1 MKRTLCLF
9 LALILAVGICFSA
22 PVTITASAAETT
34 IIDEGNC
41 GATGNEESVK
51 WSLDSEG
58 TLTISGSGAMADY
71 NGYDMPWYN
80 YQNYNYQNNITTIV
94 INKGVTTIGEQA
106 FNGCTKL
113 IRVTIPESVT
123 EIGKKAFT
131 GCESLTT
138 VTIPEGVEKIGFYAF
153 FDCTKLTSVTI
164 PKSVTEIGDY
174 AFDACDALTTVK
186 VPCSWKGE
194 TAGGKTVTKYHTYK
208 NGKCTVANCD
218 NACAHETITDDDVCT
233 TCGGKYCGAD
243 KTEDKVVYF
252 FDEGT
257 LTITGKGAMADYT
270 GNDMPWCNDK
280 SAIKRVVIENGVTS
294 IGKYSFYKCTALESV
309 TIGDSVTSIGDNAF
323 DGCTKL
329 SSVTIGNA
337 VITIGVST
345 FKNCTMLQTITIP
358 NSVEKIGNGAFCGC
372 SRLRVVTIPDSVEK
386 IGLSAFYSCDDLT
399 TVNVPC
405 NWDGSIYN
413 FAESILEFADHDTTK
428 TATCISK
435 AECSVC
441 GEYGDFANH
450 TPAESAI
457 YTDNGDG
464 THGFECTFCGTVTEA
479 HTPDANGYTVGS
491 DGTHSFKCSG
501 CGTVVTE
508 PHNFENAAHQCACG
522 KRETYSITCT
532 ETGSKG
538 GAVRLTNTEPAIH
551 GQTYTTQLLMPEG
564 LQGWYTDV
572 IKVSVNGEEL
582 VKDTDYTYDLYT
594 VTLTVDGE
602 KVTGNI
608 EITYQINAKVTFV
621 LNGGDLEPT
630 LKDRLAFGGLH
641 IIDDKITMPLA
652 YGVRSSFDELNN
664 TFIREGYICTGLK
677 NGEQDADIT
686 APVVNCTLSVQWQ
699 CTHNTIDENDVCTT
713 CGGKYCGADKTKD
726 KVVCFYDEGTATLT
740 ITGSGAMADDEM
752 PWKDYYDIIEKIDIE
767 NGVTSIGEFAFD
779 SCMSL
784 TSVTIPDSVTTI
796 SDFAFCG
803 CESLTSVTIP
813 KSVTTIGRHAF
824 ANCTALTSVTIP
836 KGVTAIGSNAFYYCT
851 ALTSVEI
858 PESVET
864 IGDYAFKYCAA
875 LTLVTIPGS
884 ETTIGKDAFYG
895 CTKILLFVDKDNTNV
910 KDYATDNNIN
920 YVVDGSGEL
929 EKLTFTPIYKE
940 ADNENSEITG
950 YSVTAR
956 DKTISGAL
964 TIPSEFN
971 GKRVTKIGNGA
982 FANCESLTS
991 VVIPDSVVSLGE
1003 MAFYSCGSLET
1014 VTLSSNITVIPDEAF
1029 AYCESLKTLPI
1040 TEKITSI
1047 GESAF
1052 YGSGKHSKV
1061 SLSGVTIGSEAFLQ
1075 CGITGLTLENCNLND
1090 ANVFINNEIEE
1101 LTLSETNIP
1110 DEMFKSHSYLKTL
1123 VAENSVLGAGAFSS
1137 CLGLEN
1143 VTVSGGEINNTAF
1156 MNCSSL
1162 ETVTIDNIDSIGEN
1176 AFCCCTALNSVV
1188 LGDGL
1193 ETIEFGAFVD
1203 CNSLETIE
1211 LPEGLTTIDESAFS
1225 GCKRLK
1231 KVTIPKS
1238 VTKIG
1243 VGAFEVC
1250 TSLAEVEIS
1259 EGVTT
1264 IGNRAFQFCEALTKI
1279 IIPKSVTSIDAEAF
1293 YNCGNLKYIFFEGTE
1308 DSQKELG
1315 DVLVTNAK
1323 IHYGSSTH
1331 TFNENYTVDLEPT
1344 CTEKGSESQHC
1355 KYCDLTQNSKE
1366 IKENGHTS
1374 VNGGTE
1380 KAHTICDVCEEIL
1393 SAEHEFASKITTEP
1407 TYTKEGIKTFTCECG
1422 YSYEEV
1428 IPCLVPGEIKA
1439 EEAESNSFSATVVD
1453 INSIV
1458 TKLQLTEE
1466 EKALIEQG
1474 ADMKI
1479 VFKLS
1484 DIGATINTPE
1494 KEAIF
1499 KALTNE
1505 KIAVFLDIQLVK
1517 QIANNSVNVQK
1528 LNDLIK
1534 VTVELPSEFISK
1546 DGNVKRSYSVLRY
1559 HDGDETKVTTLNAK
1573 FDETTGTLTFETDRF
1588 STYAIVYSDVVV
1600 SDGEGVPGTPD
1611 PGDGEVSTPENPK
1624 DETTPGIPETP
1635 KDETTPGTPETP
1647 KDDVSNDKNDDSVT
1661 NDKNDASSE
1670 TGTNDKNDT
1679 SKDDVPKAGVI
1690 STTSIWLGA
1699 MALSGLGALLVSK
1712 KKKEN

>member
-22 PVTITASAAETT
+22 PVTITASAAEVTAS
-34 IIDEGNC
+34 GNC
-41 GATGNEESVK
+41 GASTNEGGESSVT
-51 WSLDSEG
+51 WEYDSATT
-58 TLTISGSGAMADY
+58 TLTISGTGAMK
-71 NGYDMPWYN
+71 GYGYSNIPWKS
-80 YQNYNYQNNITTIV
+80 YQNEMTNVIISNGVTSIGSFAFYRCTLLASIEIPQSVTTIGNRAFGGCSALETVIIPDSVTTIGNNAFYGCTSLASVIIPDSVTTIGNSAFYGCTSLASVIIPANITTI
-94 INKGVTTIGEQA
+94 GPGA
-106 FNGCTKL
+106 F
-113 IRVTIPESVT
+113 S
-123 EIGKKAFT
+123 
-131 GCESLTT
+131 
-138 VTIPEGVEKIGFYAF
+138 Y
-153 FDCTKLTSVTI
+153 
-164 PKSVTEIGDY
+164 
-174 AFDACDALTTVK
+174 CDALSAVS
-186 VPCSWKGE
+186 VPCDWDE
-194 TAGGKTVTKYHTYK
+194 NTYAFGGGVAIDYRHIYK
-208 NGKCTVANCD
+208 NGKCTGDGCEIVCS
-218 NACAHETITDDDVCT
+218 HETITDGVCV
-233 TCGGKYCGAD
+233 TCDGEHCG
-243 KTEDKVVYF
+243 KTENDKVVYF

-257 LTITGKGAMADYT
+257 LTITGTGAMADYE
-270 GNDMPWCNDK
+270 GDNKPWNSFK
-280 SAIKRVVIENGVTS
+280 SQITNVIINNGVT
-294 IGKYSFYKCTALESV
+294 
-309 TIGDSVTSIGDNAF
+309 TIGNYAFGGCSNLKSITIPETVTTISANAF
-323 DGCTKL
+323 NGCSSLK
-329 SSVTIGNA
+329 SVTIGNNVRSIGEKA
-337 VITIGVST
+337 FYGCSSLTSVTFGENVESLGNFAFAKCTSLATITLPEKITSISEQCFDGCTSLASVTIPDDVTSIGAAAFSNCTKLATVTIPEGVTTIGNNAFS
-345 FKNCTMLQTITIP
+345 NCTSLTIVTIP
-358 NSVEKIGNGAFCGC
+358 NSVK
-372 SRLRVVTIPDSVEK
+372 
-386 IGLSAFYSCDDLT
+386 
-399 TVNVPC
+399 
-405 NWDGSIYN
+405 SI
-413 FAESILEFADHDTTK
+413 
-428 TATCISK
+428 
-435 AECSVC
+435 
-441 GEYGDFANH
+441 
-450 TPAESAI
+450 
-457 YTDNGDG
+457 
-464 THGFECTFCGTVTEA
+464 
-479 HTPDANGYTVGS
+479 
-491 DGTHSFKCSG
+491 
-501 CGTVVTE
+501 
-508 PHNFENAAHQCACG
+508 
-522 KRETYSITCT
+522 
-532 ETGSKG
+532 
-538 GAVRLTNTEPAIH
+538 
-551 GQTYTTQLLMPEG
+551 
-564 LQGWYTDV
+564 
-572 IKVSVNGEEL
+572 
-582 VKDTDYTYDLYT
+582 
-594 VTLTVDGE
+594 GE
-602 KVTGNI
+602 KV
-608 EITYQINAKVTFV
+608 
-621 LNGGDLEPT
+621 
-630 LKDRLAFGGLH
+630 FGG
-641 IIDDKITMPLA
+641 
-652 YGVRSSFDELNN
+652 SSN
-664 TFIREGYICTGLK
+664 
-677 NGEQDADIT
+677 
-686 APVVNCTLSVQWQ
+686 V
-699 CTHNTIDENDVCTT
+699 
-713 CGGKYCGADKTKD
+713 
-726 KVVCFYDEGTATLT
+726 
-740 ITGSGAMADDEM
+740 
-752 PWKDYYDIIEKIDIE
+752 
-767 NGVTSIGEFAFD
+767 
-779 SCMSL
+779 
-784 TSVTIPDSVTTI
+784 
-796 SDFAFCG
+796 
-803 CESLTSVTIP
+803 
-813 KSVTTIGRHAF
+813 
-824 ANCTALTSVTIP
+824 
-836 KGVTAIGSNAFYYCT
+836 
-851 ALTSVEI
+851 
-858 PESVET
+858 
-864 IGDYAFKYCAA
+864 
-875 LTLVTIPGS
+875 
-884 ETTIGKDAFYG
+884 
-895 CTKILLFVDKDNTNV
+895 LLFVDKDNINV
-910 KDYATDNNIN
+910 QKYATDNNIN

-929 EKLTFTPIYKE
+929 EKLTFSI
-940 ADNENSEITG
+940 NEDGES
-950 YSVTAR
+950 YSVTTR
-956 DKTISGAL
+956 DTSISGAL
-964 TIPSEFN
+964 TIPSEYN
-971 GKRVTKIGNGA
+971 GYSVTAIGNGA
-982 FANCESLTS
+982 FSNCKSLTS

-1003 MAFYSCGSLET
+1003 MAFYDCDSLET

-1075 CGITGLTLENCNLND
+1075 CGITELTLENCKLND
-1090 ANVFINNEIEE
+1090 ASVFINNEIEE

-1123 VAENSVLGAGAFSS
+1123 VAENSVLGSGSFAG

-1162 ETVTIDNIDSIGEN
+1162 ETVTIDNIDSVGEN

-1203 CNSLETIE
+1203 CTSLETIE
-1211 LPEGLTTIDESAFS
+1211 LPEGLTTIDESAFG
-1225 GCKRLK
+1225 GCKKLK

-1264 IGNRAFQFCEALTKI
+1264 IGKRAFQCCESLTKI
-1279 IIPKSVTSIDAEAF
+1279 VIPKSVTSIDAEAF

-1315 DVLVTNAK
+1315 DALVTNAK

-1355 KYCDLTQNSKE
+1355 KYCDLTQNE
-1366 IKENGHTS
+1366 RPVKENGHTS

-1407 TYTKEGIKTFTCECG
+1407 TYAKEGIKTFTCECG

-1439 EEAESNSFSATVVD
+1439 EDAESNSFSATVVD

-1534 VTVELPSEFISK
+1534 VTVELPSEFINK
-1546 DGNVKRSYSVLRY
+1546 DGNTKRSYSVLRY
-1559 HDGDETKVTTLNAK
+1559 HANDETKVTTLNAK
-1573 FDETTGTLTFETDRF
+1573 FDEATGTLTFETDRF

-1600 SDGEGVPGTPD
+1600 SAGEGVPGTPD

-1624 DETTPGIPETP
+1624 DETTPGTPETP
-1635 KDETTPGTPETP
+1635 KDETTPDTPETP

-1712 KKKEN
+1712 KKKED